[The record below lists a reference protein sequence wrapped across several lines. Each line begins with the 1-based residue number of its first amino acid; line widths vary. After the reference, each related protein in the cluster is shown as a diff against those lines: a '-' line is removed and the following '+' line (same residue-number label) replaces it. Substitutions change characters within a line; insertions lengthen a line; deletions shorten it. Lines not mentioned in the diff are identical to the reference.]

1 MTDNKQVVLGVVL
14 TLLFAGMMF
23 QFSSPL
29 YSISLLFVISGYW
42 IYSLLKMKKGIE
54 TRAEMVLSDARQ
66 NIKQQVMETNRD
78 VSLFNTTQAG
88 SISDELG
95 SVQRIIS
102 SAVEGLSTGF
112 QGMESKSRQQ
122 LDLTM
127 QMMQR
132 LAPGESVDGQSLGDE
147 VADIMDMFT
156 ENLTMMR
163 DDSLAMVASLSAM
176 KSYIVE
182 VDHLLQEIDGI
193 STQTNLLAL
202 NAAIEAARAGE
213 NGRGFAVVADEVR
226 ALSKRSN
233 VFSEQVRGKFTVVK
247 SEMDVAS
254 RVVGKMASRDMNMS
268 LNSKDHLNGLMKDID
283 DINADVAQKL
293 NEVSAVSEELNVD
306 VGNAVRSLQF
316 EDISRQLLE
325 HMDHRIRSLSQMIG
339 CITQFESDMV
349 EVMVSPDGQQ
359 QAPYLECIEQ
369 LRLQLNT
376 IMQTVRETP
385 VTQEGMDEGEVE
397 LF

>member
-1 MTDNKQVVLGVVL
+1 MTDNKQVILGVVL
-14 TLLFAGMMF
+14 TLLFAGVMF

-29 YSISLLFVISGYW
+29 YSISLLFIISGYW
-42 IYSLLKMKKGIE
+42 VYSLFKMKKGIQLQAE
-54 TRAEMVLSDARQ
+54 TVFSNTSQ
-66 NIKQQVMETNRD
+66 NIKRQVIGINRD
-78 VSLFNTTQAG
+78 ASLFSTTQTH

-132 LAPGESVDGQSLGDE
+132 LAPGNSVDGKNLGDE

-163 DDSLAMVASLSAM
+163 DDSLAMVSSLSAM
-176 KSYIVE
+176 KGYLVE
-182 VDHLLQEIDGI
+182 VDKLLQEIDGI
-193 STQTNLLAL
+193 SSQTNLLAL

-233 VFSEQVRGKFTVVK
+233 VFSERVRGKFTLVK

-254 RVVGKMASRDMNMS
+254 CVVGKMASRDMSMS
-268 LNSKDHLNGLMKDID
+268 LNSKDHLSGLMKDID

-293 NEVSAVSEELNVD
+293 NEVSAVSEELNID

-325 HMDHRIRSLSQMIG
+325 HMEHRIQSLGQVIDS
-339 CITQFESDMV
+339 ITQFESDMV
-349 EVMVSPDGQQ
+349 EILASSDGQQ
-359 QAPYLECIEQ
+359 QTPYLECIEQ
-369 LRLQLNT
+369 LRVQLNT
-376 IMQTVRETP
+376 IMQSVREAP
-385 VTQEGMDEGEVE
+385 VTKEGMDEGEVE

>member
-1 MTDNKQVVLGVVL
+1 MTDNKQVILGAVL
-14 TLLFAGMMF
+14 TLLFAGVVF

-29 YSISLLFVISGYW
+29 YSVSLLFVISGYW
-42 IYSLLKMKKGIE
+42 IYTLFKMKKGLE
-54 TRAEMVLSDARQ
+54 LRAEMMFSDTCQ
-66 NIKQQVMETNRD
+66 NIKQQIIDTNRD
-78 VSLFNTTQAG
+78 ASLFSSTQAD

-132 LAPGESVDGQSLGDE
+132 LAPGHSVDGKNLGDE
-147 VADIMDMFT
+147 VSDIMDMFT

-163 DDSLAMVASLSAM
+163 DDSLAMVTSLSSM
-176 KSYIVE
+176 KSYLVE
-182 VDHLLQEIDGI
+182 VDQLLQEIDGI
-193 STQTNLLAL
+193 SSQTNLLAL

-233 VFSEQVRGKFTVVK
+233 AFSEQVRGKFTMVK
-247 SEMDVAS
+247 GEMDVAS
-254 RVVGKMASRDMNMS
+254 HVVGKMASRDMSMS

-325 HMDHRIRSLSQMIG
+325 HMEHRIQSLSQMID
-339 CITQFESDMV
+339 CITQFEGDMV
-349 EVMVSPDGQQ
+349 EIMVSVDGQQ
-359 QAPYLECIEQ
+359 QMPYLERIEQ
-369 LRLQLNT
+369 LRIQLNT
-376 IMQTVRETP
+376 IMLTVREAP

>member
-1 MTDNKQVVLGVVL
+1 MTDNKQVIFGVVL
-14 TLLFAGMMF
+14 TLLSAGVVF

-29 YSISLLFVISGYW
+29 YSIPLLFVVSGYW
-42 IYSLLKMKKGIE
+42 IYSLFKMKKGIKLQ
-54 TRAEMVLSDARQ
+54 AEMMFSDTCQ
-66 NIKQQVMETNRD
+66 NIKQQVIDTNRD
-78 VSLFNTTQAG
+78 ASLFSTTQAS

-132 LAPGESVDGQSLGDE
+132 LSPDSSVDKKSLKDE
-147 VADIMDMFT
+147 VTEIMDMFT

-163 DDSLAMVASLSAM
+163 DDSLAMVSSLSAM
-176 KSYIVE
+176 KSYLVE
-182 VDHLLQEIDGI
+182 VDQLLQEIDGI
-193 STQTNLLAL
+193 SSQTNLLAL

-233 VFSEQVRGKFTVVK
+233 VFSEQVRGKFTMVK
-247 SEMDVAS
+247 GEMDVAS
-254 RVVGKMASRDMNMS
+254 HVVGKMASRDMSMS
-268 LNSKDHLNGLMKDID
+268 LNSKDHLSDLMKDID
-283 DINADVAQKL
+283 DINVDVARKL

-325 HMDHRIRSLSQMIG
+325 HMEHRIQSLSQMVG

-349 EVMVSPDGQQ
+349 EIMVSPDGQQ
-359 QAPYLECIEQ
+359 QMPYLERIEQ
-369 LRLQLNT
+369 LRVQLNS
-376 IMQTVRETP
+376 IMLTVREAP
-385 VTQEGMDEGEVE
+385 VTQKGMGEGEVE

>member
-1 MTDNKQVVLGVVL
+1 MTDNKQVILGAVL
-14 TLLFAGMMF
+14 TLLFAGVVF

-29 YSISLLFVISGYW
+29 YSVSLLFVISGYW
-42 IYSLLKMKKGIE
+42 IYTLFKMKKGLE
-54 TRAEMVLSDARQ
+54 LRAEMMFSDTCQ
-66 NIKQQVMETNRD
+66 NIKQQIIDTNRD
-78 VSLFNTTQAG
+78 ASLFSSTQAD

-132 LAPGESVDGQSLGDE
+132 LAPGHSVDGKNLGDE
-147 VADIMDMFT
+147 VSDIMDMFT

-163 DDSLAMVASLSAM
+163 DDSLAMVTSLSSM
-176 KSYIVE
+176 KSYLVE
-182 VDHLLQEIDGI
+182 VDQLLQEIDGI
-193 STQTNLLAL
+193 SSQTNLLAL

-233 VFSEQVRGKFTVVK
+233 AFSEQVRGKFTMVK
-247 SEMDVAS
+247 GEMDVAS
-254 RVVGKMASRDMNMS
+254 HVVGKMASRDMSMS

-325 HMDHRIRSLSQMIG
+325 HMEHRIQSLSQMIG
-339 CITQFESDMV
+339 CITQFEGDMV
-349 EVMVSPDGQQ
+349 EIMVSVDGQQ
-359 QAPYLECIEQ
+359 QMPYLERIEQ
-369 LRLQLNT
+369 LRIQLNT
-376 IMQTVRETP
+376 IMLTVREAP

>member
-1 MTDNKQVVLGVVL
+1 VTDNKQVILGAVL
-14 TLLFAGMMF
+14 TLLFAGVVF

-29 YSISLLFVISGYW
+29 YSVSLLFVISGYW
-42 IYSLLKMKKGIE
+42 IYTLFKMKKGLE
-54 TRAEMVLSDARQ
+54 LRAEMMFSDTCQ
-66 NIKQQVMETNRD
+66 NIKQQIIDTNRD
-78 VSLFNTTQAG
+78 ASLFSSTQAD

-132 LAPGESVDGQSLGDE
+132 LAPGHSVDGKNLGDE
-147 VADIMDMFT
+147 VSDIMDMFT

-163 DDSLAMVASLSAM
+163 DDSLAMVTSLSSM
-176 KSYIVE
+176 KSYLVE
-182 VDHLLQEIDGI
+182 VDQLLQEIDGI
-193 STQTNLLAL
+193 SSQTNLLAL

-233 VFSEQVRGKFTVVK
+233 AFSEQVRGKFTMVK
-247 SEMDVAS
+247 GEMDVAS
-254 RVVGKMASRDMNMS
+254 HVVGKMASRDMSMS

-325 HMDHRIRSLSQMIG
+325 HMEHRIQSLSQMIG
-339 CITQFESDMV
+339 CITQFEGDMV
-349 EVMVSPDGQQ
+349 EIMVSVDGQQ
-359 QAPYLECIEQ
+359 QMPYLERIEQ
-369 LRLQLNT
+369 LRIQLNT
-376 IMQTVRETP
+376 IMLTVREAP

>member
-1 MTDNKQVVLGVVL
+1 MTDNKQVILGVVL
-14 TLLFAGMMF
+14 TLLFAGVVF

-29 YSISLLFVISGYW
+29 YSVLLLFVISGYW
-42 IYSLLKMKKGIE
+42 IYTLFKMKKGLE
-54 TRAEMVLSDARQ
+54 LQAEMMLSDTCQ
-66 NIKQQVMETNRD
+66 SIKQQIIDTNRD
-78 VSLFNTTQAG
+78 VSLFSATQAD

-132 LAPGESVDGQSLGDE
+132 LAPGHSVDGKNLGDE
-147 VADIMDMFT
+147 VSDIMDMFT

-163 DDSLAMVASLSAM
+163 DDSLAMVTSLSSM
-176 KSYIVE
+176 KSYLVE
-182 VDHLLQEIDGI
+182 VDQLLQEIDGI
-193 STQTNLLAL
+193 SSQTNLLAL

-233 VFSEQVRGKFTVVK
+233 VFSEQVRGKFTMVK
-247 SEMDVAS
+247 GEMDVAS
-254 RVVGKMASRDMNMS
+254 HVVGKMASRDMSMS

-325 HMDHRIRSLSQMIG
+325 HMAHRIQSLSQMIG

-349 EVMVSPDGQQ
+349 EIMVSPDGQQ
-359 QAPYLECIEQ
+359 QMPYLERIEQ
-369 LRLQLNT
+369 LRMQLNT
-376 IMQTVRETP
+376 IMLTVREAP

>member
-1 MTDNKQVVLGVVL
+1 MTDNKQVIFGVVL
-14 TLLFAGMMF
+14 TLLSAGVVF

-42 IYSLLKMKKGIE
+42 IYSLFKMKKGIE
-54 TRAEMVLSDARQ
+54 LQAEMMFSDTCQ
-66 NIKQQVMETNRD
+66 NIKQHVIDTSRD
-78 VSLFNTTQAG
+78 ASLFSTTQAN

-132 LAPGESVDGQSLGDE
+132 LSPDNSVDKKSLKDE

-163 DDSLAMVASLSAM
+163 DDSLAMVTSLSSM
-176 KSYIVE
+176 KSYLVE
-182 VDHLLQEIDGI
+182 VDLLLQEIDGI
-193 STQTNLLAL
+193 SAQTNLLAL

-233 VFSEQVRGKFTVVK
+233 VFSEQVRGKFTMVK

-254 RVVGKMASRDMNMS
+254 HVVGKMASRDMSMS
-268 LNSKDHLNGLMKDID
+268 LNSKDHLSDLMKDID
-283 DINADVAQKL
+283 DINVDVAQKL

-325 HMDHRIRSLSQMIG
+325 HMEHRIQSLSQMIG

-349 EVMVSPDGQQ
+349 EIMVSPDAQQ
-359 QAPYLECIEQ
+359 QMPYLERIEQ
-369 LRLQLNT
+369 LRVQLNT
-376 IMQTVRETP
+376 IMLTVRETP

>member
-1 MTDNKQVVLGVVL
+1 MTDNKQVILGGVL
-14 TLLFAGMMF
+14 TLLFAGVVF

-29 YSISLLFVISGYW
+29 YSVSLLFVISGYW
-42 IYSLLKMKKGIE
+42 IYTLFKIKKRVE
-54 TRAEMVLSDARQ
+54 LQAEMMLSDTCQ
-66 NIKQQVMETNRD
+66 NIKQQIIDTNRD
-78 VSLFNTTQAG
+78 ASLFSSTQAD

-102 SAVEGLSTGF
+102 SAVEGLSMGF

-132 LAPGESVDGQSLGDE
+132 LAPGHSVDGKNLGDE
-147 VADIMDMFT
+147 VSDIMDMFT

-163 DDSLAMVASLSAM
+163 DDSLAMVTSLSSM
-176 KSYIVE
+176 KSYLVE
-182 VDHLLQEIDGI
+182 VDKLLQEIDGI
-193 STQTNLLAL
+193 SSQTNLLAL

-233 VFSEQVRGKFTVVK
+233 AFSEQVRGKFTMVK

-254 RVVGKMASRDMNMS
+254 HVVGKMASRDMSMS
-268 LNSKDHLNGLMKDID
+268 LNSKDHLSGLMKDID

-325 HMDHRIRSLSQMIG
+325 HMEHRIQSLSQMIG

-349 EVMVSPDGQQ
+349 EIMVSPDGQQ
-359 QAPYLECIEQ
+359 QMPYLERIEQ
-369 LRLQLNT
+369 LRIQLNT
-376 IMQTVRETP
+376 IMLAVREAP